1 MVSTSSLSS
10 AIAAYRSSILGTT
23 TTTAGQTT
31 TKAGDTTTKASTKA
45 AEKTQAATRTA
56 PATGTAAAKTQQIR
70 QTLDKLQQGIA
81 KDLKAALQKAGVSLT
96 GTVDFSVGAN
106 GALKVAGNAKDQA
119 NVQAVLSAD
128 RSTPSLAARIKSLDQ
143 RVELYDSQNTRSAAL
158 TTAARQA
165 GKGSNVLD
173 LYQSM
178 MSQNT
183 KASAVFSVSDKSS
196 QLAFSGALNSTA

>member
-45 AEKTQAATRTA
+45 AEKTQATTRTA
-56 PATGTAAAKTQQIR
+56 PATATAKTQQIR